1 MRITRKTRKLRAA
14 FFWTALMLM
23 LAGPAGI
30 AAAQESAATAKPAVQ
45 ATAAPAKP
53 AAQAP
58 QSHREE
64 AYRYNPEGRIDPF
77 KPFVELDAVARKK
90 AEKSKAPPL
99 SPLQRVGIEQFRL
112 VGIIEGNKSR
122 RAMVQ
127 DASGKF
133 YSLVPGA
140 QIGVNKGRV
149 TAIHKDSV
157 IVQEMVVSD
166 EGKMESRRQVMKLRQ
181 DEVKP

>member
-1 MRITRKTRKLRAA
+1 MRTIQAKTKVKAA

-30 AAAQESAATAKPAVQ
+30 SSAQGTAATVKPATQV
-45 ATAAPAKP
+45 TPA
-53 AAQAP
+53 QQTP
-58 QSHREE
+58 QEQ

-77 KPFVELDAVARKK
+77 KPFFDLDV
-90 AEKSKAPPL
+90 AEKKKNVKVL
-99 SPLQRVGIEQFRL
+99 SPLQRVGIEAFTL
-112 VGIIEGNKSR
+112 VGIIESDKSR
-122 RAMVQ
+122 RAVVQ

-133 YSLVPGA
+133 YSLVRGTY
-140 QIGVNKGRV
+140 IGQNKGRV

-157 IVQEMVVSD
+157 IIHERITKD
-166 EGKMESRRQVMKLRQ
+166 GGKIESRRQVMKLRQ

>member
-1 MRITRKTRKLRAA
+1 MRITQATRKLKAA

-30 AAAQESAATAKPAVQ
+30 SAAQGTPATAKPAPQ
-45 ATAAPAKP
+45 ATQP
-53 AAQAP
+53 P
-58 QSHREE
+58 QVE

-77 KPFVELDAVARKK
+77 KPFVDLDAAAKQK
-90 AEKSKAPPL
+90 AGKSKALPL
-99 SPLQRVGIEQFRL
+99 SPLQRLGIEQFRL
-112 VGIIEGNKSR
+112 VGVIEGNKSR

-133 YSLVPGA
+133 YSLVPGSY
-140 QIGVNKGRV
+140 IGLNKGRV

-157 IVQEMVVSD
+157 IVLEKIPTD